1 MGGNAAR
8 YTIVIGHRMAAV
20 VITKEHVNKES
31 KPADEERTHEPMAK
45 LDDVIDLVAV
55 FGSIRR
61 QTEQFVDQGKPIHI
75 AINLPRSIARMVP
88 TDGERNARDES

>member
-1 MGGNAAR
+1 MGGNAAGDAF
-8 YTIVIGHRMAAV
+8 VIGHRMSAA
-20 VITKEHVNKES
+20 VITKEHINKKN
-31 KPADEERTHEPMAK
+31 KPPDEKRTHEPMAK

-61 QTEQFVDQGKPIHI
+61 HTEQFVDQGKTTHT

-88 TDGERNARDES
+88 ADGERSARDEN